1 MSRFDELLRLV
12 ERIASLRPE
21 VPRLAILDAV
31 EAEWER
37 LCAAAE
43 PFLAPLVMPAALWR
57 LRTGFDAAL

>member
-31 EAEWER
+31 EAEWDR

-57 LRTGFDAAL
+57 LRIGFDAAL